1 MTPPLDVNVQTL
13 IEQIDTDLPDADP
26 LAKIAEARRRARL
39 LNDAGDQLVD
49 HYVSQARAGGASWS
63 QIGDALGVSKQAAQ
77 QRRWGG
83 QFERFTARARHVVVL
98 AQDRARALRHTAV
111 TPDHLLLAMIEEGE
125 GLAAKVVEKL
135 AGPLTAVAEAV
146 KADLVPGTGA
156 QPVHVP
162 FDADCKRIMDETLD
176 QAVGLGHNYI
186 GTEHMLL
193 GLLRVPEC
201 RAAGVLT
208 GFGVDYDRA
217 RDMVAGALIG
227 FQHGRQAK

>member
-13 IEQIDTDLPDADP
+13 IEQVDTDLPDADP

-49 HYVSQARAGGASWS
+49 HYVSQARATGASWS

-98 AQDRARALRHTAV
+98 AQDRARALRHDAV
-111 TPDHLLLAMIEEGE
+111 TPVHL
-125 GLAAKVVEKL
+125 
-135 AGPLTAVAEAV
+135 
-146 KADLVPGTGA
+146 
-156 QPVHVP
+156 P
-162 FDADCKRIMDETLD
+162 FGADCKRIMDETLD